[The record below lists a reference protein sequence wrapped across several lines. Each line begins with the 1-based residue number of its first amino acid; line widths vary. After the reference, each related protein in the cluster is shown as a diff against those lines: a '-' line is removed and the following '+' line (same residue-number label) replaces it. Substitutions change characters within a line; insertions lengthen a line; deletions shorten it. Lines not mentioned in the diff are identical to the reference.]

1 VTGLPFAEDAVDG
14 HQIEMGTATVLEE
27 GDLVGMGLQ

>member
-1 VTGLPFAEDAVDG
+1 VDG
-14 HQIEMGTATVLEE
+14 HQIEMGAATVLEE